1 MDKLKMRSENLVD
14 ENIEFI
20 AKKFPN
26 AIVEAR
32 DENGNL
38 SKMVDFDILKQEL
51 SKEIV
56 ESDKERYQMTWPGK
70 KQAILT
76 ANAPV
81 SMTLRPCKEDSVDF
95 DNTKNIYIEGDN
107 LDVLKVLRETY
118 LGKIKMIY
126 IDPPYNTGNDFVYND
141 DFVTDTDDYLQRSN
155 QVDDQ
160 GNRMSVNSESNG
172 RFHTDWLNMM
182 YPRLKIAKD
191 LMSEDAII
199 FISID
204 ENEVA
209 NMRKIADEI
218 FGTDRFIGQFNWM
231 KTATPPS
238 LSRNIRRKLEYILCY
253 SKSYFIN
260 GLNGGSVEGG
270 DMPLLNESNSK
281 ITLTF
286 NKNSVFFKIPDGHYI
301 AGKKDRV
308 ILENDIDI
316 VNGKSNQDII
326 LTGNFKWTQEN
337 LNLETKNGTK
347 YWIKSDKFAI
357 RYEREGERIK
367 TPSNI
372 ISKEECGVGTNEDAQ
387 KDIIKLF
394 GQKVMDYPK
403 PVSLIKYLVK
413 MNTSKSDIVLDFFSG
428 SATTA
433 HAVMQLNA
441 EDGNN
446 RKYIMVQLPEICDE
460 QSEAYKAGYKNI
472 CEIGK
477 ERIRRA
483 GYMLAD
489 EIKKSTRVF
498 GKDKAP
504 FENNEYDKS
513 AMQMAVDKLN
523 ISDFSN
529 SAIKDFEKLADKKI
543 PDIGFRVFKLDSSN
557 MKDTYY
563 EPSQYS
569 ENLLDKLDENI
580 KPDRTAEDLL
590 FQVMLDLGLMLDS
603 KIETKTINNKKVFI
617 VGEYNETIAPD
628 LICCFDSNVDNDTVT
643 EIAKL
648 KPRYCVFRDSS
659 MAKDSVAVNFDQIF
673 ETYSPS
679 TTRKVL

>member
-38 SKMVDFDILKQEL
+38 SRMVDFDILKQEL

-81 SMTLRPCKEDSVDF
+81 AMTLRPCKKDSVDF
-95 DNTKNIYIEGDN
+95 DSTKNIYIEGDN

-118 LGKIKMIY
+118 LGKVKMIY

-141 DFVTDTDDYLQRSN
+141 DFATDTDDYLERSN
-155 QVDDQ
+155 QVDEQ
-160 GNRMSVNSESNG
+160 GNRMSVNSESKG
-172 RFHTDWLNMM
+172 RFHSDWLNMM

-260 GLNGGSVEGG
+260 GLNGGLVEGG

-286 NKNSVFFKIPDGHYI
+286 NKNSVFFKMPDGHYI

-394 GQKVMDYPK
+394 RQKVMDYPK

-513 AMQMAVDKLN
+513 AMQMAVDKL
-523 ISDFSN
+523 DN
-529 SAIKDFEKLADKKI
+529 STIKDFEKLADKKI

-563 EPSQYS
+563 EPNQYS
-569 ENLLDKLDENI
+569 TNLLDQLDENI
-580 KPDRTAEDLL
+580 KPDRTPEDLL

-603 KIETKTINNKKVFI
+603 KIEEKTINGKKVLV
-617 VGEYNETIAPD
+617 VGEYNEAIDPD
-628 LICCFDSNVDNDTVT
+628 LICCFDSDVDNNTVT

-648 KPRYCVFRDSS
+648 KPRFCVFRDSS
-659 MAKDSVAVNFDQIF
+659 MAKDSVATNFDQIF

>member
-14 ENIEFI
+14 ENIDFI

-38 SKMVDFDILKQEL
+38 SRMVDFDILKQEL

-81 SMTLRPCKEDSVDF
+81 AMTLRPCKEESVDF
-95 DNTKNIYIEGDN
+95 NNTQNIYIEGDN

-118 LGKIKMIY
+118 LGKVKMIY

-141 DFVTDTDDYLQRSN
+141 DFATDTNDYLERSN

-172 RFHTDWLNMM
+172 RFHSDWLNMM

-191 LMSEDAII
+191 LLSDDGII

-204 ENEVA
+204 DNEYENLK
-209 NMRKIADEI
+209 KICDEI
-218 FGTDRFIGQFNWM
+218 FGSFNFI
-231 KTATPPS
+231 S
-238 LSRNIRRKLEYILCY
+238 NIIWYKNNSKGNVKQISNVTEYILCFAKNIMNLPVFEVNKENARQMCIVAKEIFE
-253 SKSYFIN
+253 STNCDVEKTNEKFRKWMREQNI
-260 GLNGGSVEGG
+260 EGG
-270 DMPLLNESNSK
+270 EKKYNKVDENGRLYTDKPLTAPGSK
-281 ITLTF
+281 LF
-286 NKNSVFFKIPDGHYI
+286 Y
-301 AGKKDRV
+301 
-308 ILENDIDI
+308 
-316 VNGKSNQDII
+316 DII
-326 LTGNFKWTQEN
+326 HPVTKKVCKTASRGWAYKKESFDELLASGHILFGKDETTCPYLKYYLDEN
-337 LNLETKNGTK
+337 LTQSPTSHIQVTANNAVDMQILG
-347 YWIKSDKFAI
+347 F
-357 RYEREGERIK
+357 
-367 TPSNI
+367 
-372 ISKEECGVGTNEDAQ
+372 SKEE
-387 KDIIKLF
+387 F
-394 GQKVMDYPK
+394 SYPK
-403 PVSLIKYLVK
+403 PVALIKQIINFYPQK
-413 MNTSKSDIVLDFFSG
+413 NFTILDFFSG

-441 EDGNN
+441 EDYGT
-446 RKYIMVQLPEICDE
+446 RKFIMVQLPEKCDE
-460 QSEAYKAGYKNI
+460 KSEAYKAGYKTI
-472 CEIGK
+472 CDIGE

-483 GYMLAD
+483 GTK
-489 EIKKSTRVF
+489 IKE
-498 GKDKAP
+498 
-504 FENNEYDKS
+504 ENPN
-513 AMQMAVDKLN
+513 AQNL
-523 ISDFSN
+523 
-529 SAIKDFEKLADKKI
+529 
-543 PDIGFRVFKLDSSN
+543 DIGFRVFKLDSSN

-563 EPSQYS
+563 EPNQYS
-569 ENLLDKLDENI
+569 TNLLDQLDENI
-580 KPDRTAEDLL
+580 KPDRTPEDLL

-603 KIETKTINNKKVFI
+603 KIEEKIINGKKVFV
-617 VGEYNETIAPD
+617 VGEYNEAIDPD
-628 LICCFDSNVDNDTVT
+628 LICCFDSDVDNNTVT

-648 KPRYCVFRDSS
+648 KPRFCVFRDSS
-659 MAKDSVAVNFDQIF
+659 MAKDSVATNFDQIF

>member
-26 AIVEAR
+26 AIVETR

-38 SKMVDFDILKQEL
+38 SRMVDFDVLKQEL

-81 SMTLRPCKEDSVDF
+81 AMTLRPCKEDSVDF
-95 DNTKNIYIEGDN
+95 NNTQNIYIEGDN
-107 LDVLKVLRETY
+107 LDVLKVIRETY
-118 LGKIKMIY
+118 HGKVKMIY

-141 DFVTDTDDYLQRSN
+141 SFSKEIKLEENATDYRDEE
-155 QVDDQ
+155 
-160 GNRMSVNSESNG
+160 GNIVWNEYFKQNPASNG
-172 RFHTDWLNMM
+172 RFHSDWLNMM

-191 LMSEDAII
+191 LLTDDGVIY
-199 FISID
+199 ISID
-204 ENEVA
+204 DCEQVNLT
-209 NMRKIADEI
+209 KLCDEI
-218 FGTDRFIGQFNWM
+218 FGSKNKIAMFIWKSKSGGANDSNLV
-231 KTATPPS
+231 AVDH
-238 LSRNIRRKLEYILCY
+238 EYILMY
-253 SKSYFIN
+253 AKNITMARTNLISYTDELESLYTGKDEFYQERGPYRPMLLQQKGLSFSKSLTYEIEAPDGSILVPEKGGAIWRWSKEKYLERLKNGFIEFKKVGN
-260 GLNGGSVEGG
+260 EYKVYTKQYLYMDYDGNKIDRGKLIRTVIDNIDGRSGTR
-270 DMPLLNESNSK
+270 LLQTIFSEKVFTNSK
-281 ITLTF
+281 PIELVKQFVDIST
-286 NKNSVFFKIPDGHYI
+286 NKND
-301 AGKKDRV
+301 
-308 ILENDIDI
+308 
-316 VNGKSNQDII
+316 
-326 LTGNFKWTQEN
+326 
-337 LNLETKNGTK
+337 
-347 YWIKSDKFAI
+347 
-357 RYEREGERIK
+357 
-367 TPSNI
+367 
-372 ISKEECGVGTNEDAQ
+372 
-387 KDIIKLF
+387 
-394 GQKVMDYPK
+394 
-403 PVSLIKYLVK
+403 LI
-413 MNTSKSDIVLDFFSG
+413 LDFFSG

-446 RKYIMVQLPEICDE
+446 RKYIMVQLPEFCDE

-483 GYMLAD
+483 GHMLAD

-513 AMQMAVDKLN
+513 AMQMAVDKL
-523 ISDFSN
+523 DN
-529 SAIKDFEKLADKKI
+529 STIKDFEKLADKKI

-563 EPSQYS
+563 EPNQYS
-569 ENLLDKLDENI
+569 TNLLDQLDENI
-580 KPDRTAEDLL
+580 KPDRTPEDLL
-590 FQVMLDLGLMLDS
+590 FQVLLDLGLMLDS
-603 KIETKTINNKKVFI
+603 KIEIKMINGKKVFV
-617 VGEYNETIAPD
+617 VGEYNEAIDPD
-628 LICCFDSNVDNDTVT
+628 LICCFDSDVDNNTVT

-648 KPRYCVFRDSS
+648 KPRFCVFRDSS
-659 MAKDSVAVNFDQIF
+659 MAKDSVATNFDQIF